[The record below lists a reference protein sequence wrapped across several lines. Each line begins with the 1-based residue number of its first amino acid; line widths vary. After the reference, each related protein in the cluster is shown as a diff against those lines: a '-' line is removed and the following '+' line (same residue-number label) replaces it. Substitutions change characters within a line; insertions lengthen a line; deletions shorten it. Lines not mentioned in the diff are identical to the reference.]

1 MKNNLALVVKDDAGS
16 MQVVERVVQ
25 ACEDVKGQDVVA
37 LDMRTISD
45 FSDYFIVVTGRSDRQ
60 VQGITNRGIEELLT
74 IGIKHLSVEGYEES
88 QWVLIDCGDVVVNVF
103 YEPVRDFY
111 DVESLWMRARKLDVA
126 SRT

>member
-60 VQGITNRGIEELLT
+60 VQGITNRVIE
-74 IGIKHLSVEGYEES
+74 
-88 QWVLIDCGDVVVNVF
+88 
-103 YEPVRDFY
+103 
-111 DVESLWMRARKLDVA
+111 
-126 SRT
+126 